1 MLRRVGPAFAA
12 GSLVLVALVT
22 ALAMAPVA
30 TASYPGRNGLIA
42 MGRDLED
49 GNRPILTMRPN
60 GHSLTQ
66 ITHVDGEHGLLAWSP
81 NGRQITFTL
90 NGCSIGFV
98 DADGSNYHVLPPED
112 PDTVPGENVC
122 DGDSDYLPDGQH
134 VVYDHYDAITDTETL
149 RTMKLDGSDRRVL
162 FEGCCDPSVSP
173 DGTKISFHP
182 GEGPLAV
189 ANLDGSGY
197 RQLSPDWNVGI
208 KSDWAPDG
216 SRIVFWNNRIPEP
229 EDLTNVY
236 SVKPDGSDL
245 TQITHF
251 TSPAYRVS
259 GTGYSP
265 DGRWIMFKLERTDL
279 GRHAFYRMRPDGKAL
294 KRISDW
300 FDWAPRQIDWG
311 AVPAH

>member
-1 MLRRVGPAFAA
+1 VPAFA
-12 GSLVLVALVT
+12 
-22 ALAMAPVA
+22 MASN
-30 TASYPGRNGLIA
+30 ASAAFPGRNGLIA
-42 MGRDLED
+42 MGRDLDD
-49 GNRPILTMRPN
+49 GSRPILTMRPN
-60 GHSLTQ
+60 GHELTQ
-66 ITHVDGEHGLLAWSP
+66 ITHGGGEHGLLSWSP
-81 NGRQITFTL
+81 NGRQISFTL
-90 NGCSIGFV
+90 DGCAIGFV
-98 DADGSNYHVLPPED
+98 DVDGSNYRVLPPED
-112 PDTVPGENVC
+112 PATIPGESVC

-134 VVYDHYDAITDTETL
+134 VVYSHYDAISDTETL
-149 RTMKLDGSDRRVL
+149 RTMKLDGTDRRVL

-236 SVKPDGSDL
+236 TVKPDGSEL
-245 TQITHF
+245 RQITHF
-251 TSPAYRVS
+251 TSPNYRVS

-265 DGRWIMFKLERTDL
+265 DGQWISFKLERTDL
-279 GRHAFYRMRPDGKAL
+279 GLHAFYRMRPDGRAL

-311 AVPAH
+311 PAPAR